1 MKTRG
6 IIGKRIVRIAQR
18 RIHEAGRPTYMDVQ
32 TIELEDGT
40 ILWPVVGELEADYA
54 VDFGV
59 KRPRRKRRPVCKTEG
74 NET

>member
-1 MKTRG
+1 
-6 IIGKRIVRIAQR
+6 
-18 RIHEAGRPTYMDVQ
+18 MDVQ